1 MEDLTRELLL
11 IAKGNE
17 LAFNEF
23 MNRYMEGIYYHAY
36 GILSN

>member
-23 MNRYMEGIYYHAY
+23 MNRYMEGIY
-36 GILSN
+36 L

>member
-23 MNRYMEGIYYHAY
+23 MNR
-36 GILSN
+36 LTNS